1 MEQLMLVVYVLLA
14 VAMVGLI
21 LLQQGKGADMGASF
35 GSGASQTVFGS
46 AGSGNVLTR
55 STAIL
60 ATAFFLASV
69 GLAVMA
75 KHKAEGMRE
84 GVIPVPALTESR
96 AAPQLPGDLPAPD
109 AADAQ
114 APTAEQDL
122 PVAPAADAPQD
133 TPAAAMQQI
142 PAQDA
147 GEKAAR
153 DVPSPASDQSE
164 PPAPAGNE

>member
-1 MEQLMLVVYVLLA
+1 MEQLILVVYVLLSA
-14 VAMVGLI
+14 AMVGLS

-46 AGSGNVLTR
+46 AGSGNVLPR

-75 KHKAEGMRE
+75 KHKAEGLQE

-96 AAPQLPGDLPAPD
+96 QAPLLPGDLPVPATD
-109 AADAQ
+109 ATV
-114 APTAEQDL
+114 PTVGEDVPA
-122 PVAPAADAPQD
+122 APAAEAQQD
-133 TPAAAMQQI
+133 VPAAAMQQI
-142 PAQDA
+142 PAPEA
-147 GEKAAR
+147 GNQAAQ
-153 DVPSPASDQSE
+153 DVPSPPSE
-164 PPAPAGNE
+164 QPAP

>member
-1 MEQLMLVVYVLLA
+1 MEQLILVVYVLLSA
-14 VAMVGLI
+14 AMIGLI

-60 ATAFFLASV
+60 ATVFFLASV

-75 KHKAEGMRE
+75 KHKAEGLRD

-96 AAPQLPGDLPAPD
+96 EAPQLPGDLPVPAND
-109 AADAQ
+109 AG
-114 APTAEQDL
+114 TAAAGGDL
-122 PVAPAADAPQD
+122 PAAPVAGATQD
-133 TPAAAMQQI
+133 VPAAAIQQNSV
-142 PAQDA
+142 PEAGNQAAQ
-147 GEKAAR
+147 
-153 DVPSPASDQSE
+153 DVPSPPLEQPVRE
-164 PPAPAGNE
+164 EPAP

>member
-1 MEQLMLVVYVLLA
+1 MEQLILVVYVLLSA
-14 VAMVGLI
+14 AMVGLI

-60 ATAFFLASV
+60 ATVFFLASV

-75 KHKAEGMRE
+75 KHKAEGLQE

-96 AAPQLPGDLPAPD
+96 QAPLLPGDLPDREAWLVEQGWPLPD
-109 AADAQ
+109 GL
-114 APTAEQDL
+114 DL
-122 PVAPAADAPQD
+122 DFWSRIAF
-133 TPAAAMQQI
+133 T
-142 PAQDA
+142 
-147 GEKAAR
+147 
-153 DVPSPASDQSE
+153 E
-164 PPAPAGNE
+164 P

>member
-1 MEQLMLVVYVLLA
+1 MEQLILVVYVLLSA
-14 VAMVGLI
+14 AMIGLI

-60 ATAFFLASV
+60 ATVFFLASV

-75 KHKAEGMRE
+75 KHKAEGLRE

-96 AAPQLPGDLPAPD
+96 EAPQLPGDLPVPAND
-109 AADAQ
+109 AEKAA
-114 APTAEQDL
+114 AGGDL
-122 PVAPAADAPQD
+122 PAAPAAGAAQD
-133 TPAAAMQQI
+133 VPAAAIQQNSV
-142 PAQDA
+142 PEAGNQAAQ
-147 GEKAAR
+147 
-153 DVPSPASDQSE
+153 DVPSPPSE
-164 PPAPAGNE
+164 QPATEGRQ